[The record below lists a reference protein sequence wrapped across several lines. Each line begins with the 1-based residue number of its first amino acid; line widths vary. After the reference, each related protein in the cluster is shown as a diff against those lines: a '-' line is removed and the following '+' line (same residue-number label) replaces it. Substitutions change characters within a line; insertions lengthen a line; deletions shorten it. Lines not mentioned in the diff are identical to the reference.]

1 MDFLEDIA
9 PWFFGLWFITIPLSI
24 WIIYTVVTELLDLI
38 FNTGRINEMLKHSDK
53 LDIDPMKTEFEHQ
66 KIRQSNLSSA
76 NLEEVKRQVE
86 FSKLQSTRDRWRY
99 SSSSLDKEKIA
110 TAKNLSDI
118 FRIDK

>member
-1 MDFLEDIA
+1 
-9 PWFFGLWFITIPLSI
+9 
-24 WIIYTVVTELLDLI
+24 
-38 FNTGRINEMLKHSDK
+38 MLKHSDK

>member
-1 MDFLEDIA
+1 
-9 PWFFGLWFITIPLSI
+9 
-24 WIIYTVVTELLDLI
+24 
-38 FNTGRINEMLKHSDK
+38 MLKNSDN

-66 KIRQSNLSSA
+66 KVRQSNLSPA

-86 FSKLQSTRDRWRY
+86 FSKLQSTRDRWGY
-99 SSSSLDKEKIA
+99 SSTSLDKEKIA